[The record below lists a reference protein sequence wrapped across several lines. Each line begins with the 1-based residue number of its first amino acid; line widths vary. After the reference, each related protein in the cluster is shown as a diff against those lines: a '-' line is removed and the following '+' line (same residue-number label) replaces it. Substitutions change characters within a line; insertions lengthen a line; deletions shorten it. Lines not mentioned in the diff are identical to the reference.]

1 MPPRLAPPAY
11 AFWAVFA
18 FCSLFAL
25 VYVAWIAWEAVPR
38 LKAGPVRFR
47 LRLASLAKPKKPQ
60 QGLTAA
66 AFGFYLVPILLWL
79 IVMAKSPD
87 DSLYL
92 AFFSILLL
100 WVVASILFGTTYRWS
115 NPRRD
120 TKPWRVLAAGLL
132 ALVIGTVALG
142 FGLRALQTSENPAG
156 HPAGPFI
163 LVALF
168 GFVRGA
174 TALQEYMSGT
184 RVRERGIEVFGTFL
198 PWWRIVVC
206 GWHPREGGFDGVLY
220 LAIPSLRLFRVPVTP
235 DAEVCVP
242 VPAAERPALE
252 VFLAG
257 HTATAG
263 CRG

>member
-1 MPPRLAPPAY
+1 MPPRLASPAY
-11 AFWAVFA
+11 AFWTVFA

-25 VYVAWIAWEAVPR
+25 VYVAWIAWETVPR

-47 LRLASLAKPKKPQ
+47 LPLASLAKPTKPQ
-60 QGLTAA
+60 LGLTAA
-66 AFGFYLVPILLWL
+66 AFGFALVPILLWI
-79 IVMAKSPD
+79 IVKAKSPG

-120 TKPWRVLAAGLL
+120 TKPWRVLAAGLF

-184 RVRERGIEVFGTFL
+184 RVREHGIEVFGSFL
-198 PWWRIVVC
+198 PWSRVVVKD
-206 GWHPREGGFDGVLY
+206 WHPSEGGFNLALTIHSPQRFGMRVTADG
-220 LAIPSLRLFRVPVTP
+220 
-235 DAEVCVP
+235 EVVVP
-242 VPAAERPALE
+242 VPASERSALE
-252 VFLAG
+252 VFLDE
-257 HTATAG
+257 HTAAVG
-263 CRG
+263 

>member
-11 AFWAVFA
+11 AFWTVFA

-47 LRLASLAKPKKPQ
+47 LPLASLAKPTKPQ
-60 QGLTAA
+60 LGLTAA
-66 AFGFYLVPILLWL
+66 AFGFALVPILLWL
-79 IVMAKSPD
+79 MVKARSPN

-100 WVVASILFGTTYRWS
+100 WVVASILFGTTYRWF

-132 ALVIGTVALG
+132 ALVIGTVALA

-174 TALQEYMSGT
+174 TAIQEYMLGHAGARARDRGIRVFPAVVAGRRQGLAPPRG
-184 RVRERGIEVFGTFL
+184 RVRSRSDHPL
-198 PWWRIVVC
+198 P
-206 GWHPREGGFDGVLY
+206 P
-220 LAIPSLRLFRVPVTP
+220 AIRH
-235 DAEVCVP
+235 
-242 VPAAERPALE
+242 
-252 VFLAG
+252 AG
-257 HTATAG
+257 HV
-263 CRG
+263 